1 MNDPFVSLNTPAP
14 AKLLFLGAVLIFLF
28 LRIDKALRL
37 SSMGSKLKLFLRAV
51 FISIV
56 IIGTICWLAVH
67 NA

>member
-1 MNDPFVSLNTPAP
+1 MHDVFVSLNNAAP

-28 LRIDKALRL
+28 LRISALPRTPA
-37 SSMGSKLKLFLRAV
+37 GAKLKIWLLALL
-51 FISIV
+51 ISVV